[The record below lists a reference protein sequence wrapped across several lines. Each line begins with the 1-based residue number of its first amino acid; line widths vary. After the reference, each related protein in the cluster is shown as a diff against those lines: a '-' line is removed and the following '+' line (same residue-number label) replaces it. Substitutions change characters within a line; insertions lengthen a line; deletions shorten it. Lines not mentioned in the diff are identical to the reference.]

1 MRSSLT
7 KRRLIMLRRF
17 PFIIMAMGIMMWISP
32 NMAGDARAADMNLGF
47 KARITSDAL
56 IVTGNGVAQEA
67 SRNLTEANQT
77 AQVAA
82 MIDALRNLGETVR
95 IEKELMKKSLKQM
108 THADER
114 QYAQS
119 TKLFLPLYKTI
130 KTTCSTAAS
139 TDGKSRYD
147 RCTFDY
153 GRYRLQSST
162 DMQSNTI
169 VTDIITFRTLEHTIK
184 IVDFALATSACS
196 DMAEILP
203 AIIGKLGLQL
213 NTRQLPDGSAE
224 VDLIYKRG
232 SKGL

>member
-1 MRSSLT
+1 
-7 KRRLIMLRRF
+7 MLRRF
-17 PFIIMAMGIMMWISP
+17 PYIIMAMGIMMWISP
-32 NMAGDARAADMNLGF
+32 NVAGNAQAADMNLGF

-56 IVTGNGVAQEA
+56 IITGNGVAQGA
-67 SRNLTEANQT
+67 SRNPTEANQT

-82 MIDALRNLGETVR
+82 TIDALRNLGETAR
-95 IEKELMKKSLKQM
+95 IEKEIMKKSLKQM

-119 TKLFLPLYKTI
+119 TKLFLPLYKMI

-153 GRYRLQSST
+153 GKYRLQSST
-162 DMQSNTI
+162 DMQNNTI

-203 AIIGKLGLQL
+203 AIIGKMGLQL
-213 NTRQLPDGSAE
+213 NTRRLPDGSAE
-224 VDLIYKRG
+224 VDLIYKRA

>member
-1 MRSSLT
+1 
-7 KRRLIMLRRF
+7 MLRIF
-17 PFIIMAMGIMMWISP
+17 LSITMTLGILMWISP
-32 NMAGDARAADMNLGF
+32 GMAGNARAEDANLGF

-56 IVTGNGVAQEA
+56 IVTGNGVAQET
-67 SRNLTEANQT
+67 SRNVTEANQT

-82 MIDALRNLGETVR
+82 MIDALRNMGETVR
-95 IEKELMKKSLKQM
+95 MEKELMKKSPKQM
-108 THADER
+108 TLADKR

-119 TKLFLPLYKTI
+119 AKLFLPLYRMI
-130 KTTCSTAAS
+130 KTSCSTAAS

-147 RCTFDY
+147 RCAFDY
-153 GRYRLQSST
+153 GKYHLQSST

-203 AIIGKLGLQL
+203 AIIGKMGLQL

-224 VDLIYKRG
+224 VDLIYKRA